1 MEYIGIEKFG
11 SLRANGNAQVIPI
24 RPWFTDNYP
33 GNLSER
39 GKGDITAYAP
49 GTEVTIGDTFPS
61 ESSKITWV
69 HIKDGRKHIYIC
81 NRVLATNI
89 SWNYLNE
96 RNMIFGTPVT
106 IDKKQYK
113 LRVLTGG
120 VQKDPG
126 SPGMLPPDN
135 EWDTIIQN
143 TANITGLPKPTTE
156 DLTEANTYGQL
167 DGAHNKVWNW
177 WGINTI
183 CQETR
188 TLTSSKITRGY
199 SSVAGLTCYE
209 ALYGNSAFGWRPVL
223 EYIETDPPEKP
234 EIIYP
239 VGTNEKP
246 EVVMD
251 DPIIIKTE
259 FNNPS
264 GEFNT
269 MPVRVMDMTTDAEIK
284 YAISSSLDYWITYPL
299 ILGHLYRVSLSH
311 INTAKQESEVATTYF
326 IYGQLNKYK
335 LSEPITVKQYDK
347 LKSYTGGE
355 TLEMKPQTF
364 PETENSKVRLVPKTM
379 NSIQAGKTTTTKE
392 LEFTTATKTPVI
404 GDRLIKDNEIYS
416 VAGLE
421 QGVAYTNIDKTVLT
435 RTSVGVGKLAFGN
448 SLGSKTYTYKGKFY
462 VAIYDEKVKVFEI
475 DMATGDYSAVMVTDI
490 TSEKNFSLVGFD
502 DKLVLVASEGTSL
515 TFARFDITKRQTRYS
530 SIGTGH
536 NTRYLDMAYNNDT
549 KQLGVVLK
557 ASKPGETTYIIT
569 AYRFSLT
576 DFETPNMA
584 VLENKT
590 IEDYHILDQTSN
602 PTICYT
608 HSIDNNSINIVYA
621 KETSYLASSLVEVK
635 WKDGSVTVDN
645 NLWNI
650 PSKPNDIKM
659 HEQYIS
665 DVDNKPSKAILVA
678 YRNTSSNTEMII
690 TLLKGSSGGY
700 VVRKLASPDYT
711 VVDMRITR
719 DREHGYILL
728 LRSYNNGIF
737 KYTTKTLNGSWST
750 PERLLALSGT
760 SSEQVLDI
768 AEFNP
773 YAYGTYPGIIY
784 TEYNTTEQ
792 KATLN
797 LKSDYTMEKPK
808 ANKVILDKPITAQA
822 GETIKFLD
830 YDLEVKAGEETAKIK
845 PTNITN
851 DYYEYDAEFEKK
863 QEERKVTVVGR
874 NSKLTTLYYYN
885 Y

>member
-11 SLRANGNAQVIPI
+11 TLFLNNIAQSRSS
-24 RPWFTDNYP
+24 RPWWSNNYP
-33 GNLSER
+33 GTLSER
-39 GKGDITAYAP
+39 GKGTIPTLPSD
-49 GTEVTIGDTFPS
+49 GTVQLRDTQRGS
-61 ESSKITWV
+61 EIQWI
-69 HIKDGRKHIYIC
+69 HIADKSKHIYISDQ
-81 NRVLATNI
+81 VLVTKI

-96 RNMIFGTPVT
+96 RNMIYGTPVT
-106 IDKKQYK
+106 IDGKKYK
-113 LRVLTGG
+113 LRVPTGG
-120 VQKDPG
+120 EAKNTNNPG
-126 SPGMLPPDN
+126 TIPTDN
-135 EWDTIIQN
+135 EWDTLVQN
-143 TANITGLPKPTTE
+143 TANIIGLPKPTTE
-156 DLTEANTYGQL
+156 DLINNNTYGQL
-167 DGAHNKVWNW
+167 DGAHNQLWNW
-177 WGINTI
+177 WGVSTI
-183 CQETR
+183 CQELSNNSVDT
-188 TLTSSKITRGY
+188 KMTRGD
-199 SSVAGLTCYE
+199 SSAVGFTGYATSYVKE
-209 ALYGNSAFGWRPVL
+209 AFGWRPVL

-808 ANKVILDKPITAQA
+808 ANKVILDKPITAQT
-822 GETIKFLD
+822 GDKIKFLD
-830 YDLEVKAGEETAKIK
+830 YDIEVKAGEETATIT
-845 PTNITN
+845 PTDITN
-851 DYYEYDAEFEKK
+851 DYYEYEAEFEKK